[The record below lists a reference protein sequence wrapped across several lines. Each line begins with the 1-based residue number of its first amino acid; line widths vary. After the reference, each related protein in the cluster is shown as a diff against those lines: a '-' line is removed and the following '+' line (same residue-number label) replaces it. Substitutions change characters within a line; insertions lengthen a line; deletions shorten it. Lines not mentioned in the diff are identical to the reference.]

1 MSHSRRD
8 FLGVT
13 AASMLSLSRMPLAW
27 RRADHDVV
35 IRGGWI
41 HDGTGAKAA
50 IGDIAIQGDR
60 IVAVGPRIAERG
72 ATELDATGLAVAPGF
87 IDIHSHGDSSL
98 RQDPRAESCVRQG
111 ITTIVVGADGSSRSD
126 LGDYFRTVDE
136 LAPGVNVASMI
147 GLGSLR
153 DDVIG
158 SGNRAATAA
167 EIVEMRSRVA
177 AALAAG
183 ACGASTGLE
192 YTPGG
197 YASQEELAAVS
208 APLAAAG
215 LPYATHMRNE
225 DDRVLESIDEA
236 IAIARGA
243 GCPLQISHLKMQ
255 GPRNWS
261 KLDEAFARIAAAE
274 AAGMSV
280 TFDRY
285 PYIAYSTG
293 LTALFPIDAR
303 ENGIAGL
310 LKLIDDPATG
320 GGIRDAVLAK
330 VALIGGWDNVQVT
343 SVREAADR
351 GVEGQRVGSY
361 AASLGQDPY
370 RFTVELIRR
379 NGSVG
384 MVGFA
389 MSEENLDRIY
399 AHPRSMVCSD
409 GGAFAIDGPTHRG
422 TPHPRGIGSFPRV
435 LGRYVRERGA
445 LSLEQAIH
453 KMSGYPAWRCKLPNR
468 GTLATGNF
476 ADVVVFDPKTV
487 TDTATFEDPYQYPV
501 GIAAVLVNGA
511 ITLRDGERSDRGAG
525 RAVRVAAA

>member
-1 MSHSRRD
+1 MSRTRRD

-13 AASMLSLSRMPLAW
+13 AISLLGLQRGPFLL
-27 RRADHDVV
+27 RRRDYDIV

-41 HDGTGAKAA
+41 HDGTGAKATLGDVA
-50 IGDIAIQGDR
+50 IRGDR
-60 IVAVGPRIAERG
+60 IAAIAPRISERG
-72 ATELDATGLAVAPGF
+72 TTEIDATGMAVSPGF

-111 ITTIVVGADGSSRSD
+111 ITTIVAGADGSSRND
-126 LGDYFRTVDE
+126 IGEYFRSIAE

-147 GLGSLR
+147 GLGTLR
-153 DDVIG
+153 GDVVG

-167 EIVEMRSRVA
+167 EIATMRDLVA
-177 AALAAG
+177 AALDAG

-197 YASQEELAAVS
+197 YASRDELAAVS
-208 APLAAAG
+208 APLAARR

-261 KLDEAFARIAAAE
+261 KLDEAFAKMAAAE
-274 AAGMSV
+274 ASGMSV

-310 LKLIDDPATG
+310 LKLVDDPATSA
-320 GGIRDAVLAK
+320 GIRDAVLDK

-343 SVREAADR
+343 SVRETADR
-351 GVEGQRVGSY
+351 GVEGQRIGRYSQ
-361 AASLGQDPY
+361 SLGQEPY

-379 NGSVG
+379 NGGVG

-409 GGAFAIDGPTHRG
+409 GGAFAIDGPTRRG

-453 KMSGYPAWRCKLPNR
+453 KMSGYPAWRCRLADR
-468 GTLATGNF
+468 GTLAAGNF
-476 ADVVVFDPKTV
+476 ADVVVFDPTTV
-487 TDTATFEDPYQYPV
+487 ADTATFEDPYQYPI
-501 GIAAVLVNGA
+501 GIGTVIVNGGV
-511 ITLRDGERSDRGAG
+511 TLRDGGRAEQGHG
-525 RAVRVAAA
+525 RAVRAKA